1 MTDKQDKGRLTAIA
15 GSILFLLAAPG
26 VVAGFI
32 PWSISGWVFQPPFFG
47 LELVRIVGWLLIAFG
62 LVLLVETFARFA
74 LEGLGTPAPVYPTK
88 TLVVTGSYR
97 FVRNPMY
104 LAVVTLILGQALVFS
119 SWPLLIYAAIVW
131 VVVHLFVVGYEEP
144 TLRHTF
150 GSQYEDYR
158 LNVRRWLPRLVPWN
172 G

>member
-1 MTDKQDKGRLTAIA
+1 M
-15 GSILFLLAAPG
+15 
-26 VVAGFI
+26 
-32 PWSISGWVFQPPFFG
+32 FQPPFLG

-62 LVLLVETFARFA
+62 LVLLIETFARFA

-119 SWPLLIYAAIVW
+119 SWPLLIYAGIVW
-131 VVVHLFVVGYEEP
+131 LVVHLFVVGYEEP
-144 TLRHTF
+144 TLRRTF
-150 GSQYEDYR
+150 GSQYEGYR

>member
-1 MTDKQDKGRLTAIA
+1 MTDQPNKRRLAAIA
-15 GSILFLLAAPG
+15 GSIVFLFAAPG
-26 VVAGFI
+26 VVAGLI
-32 PWSISGWVFQPPFFG
+32 PWSISQWTFQPPILG
-47 LELVRIVGWLLIAFG
+47 LELMRMVGWLLIAFG
-62 LVLLVETFARFA
+62 LGLLIETFARFA

-119 SWPLLIYAAIVW
+119 SWPLLMYAGIVW
-131 VVVHLFVVGYEEP
+131 LVVHLFVVGYEEP
-144 TLRHTF
+144 TLRRTF
-150 GSQYEDYR
+150 GSQYEGYCLD
-158 LNVRRWLPRLVPWN
+158 VRRWLPRLVPWN